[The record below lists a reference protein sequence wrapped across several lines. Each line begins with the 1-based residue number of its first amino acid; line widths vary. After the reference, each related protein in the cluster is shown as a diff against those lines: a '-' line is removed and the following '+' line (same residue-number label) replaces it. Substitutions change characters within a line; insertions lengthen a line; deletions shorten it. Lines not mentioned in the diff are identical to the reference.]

1 MESRCIRTY
10 DSPIEGTGLVATEL
24 IPAGTV
30 IWKASPDDIKLTARE
45 LRRLPREQHHL
56 VYQCGDRF
64 ILTVDG
70 SQYMNH
76 SCDPN
81 TWWLGDETTVAR
93 RDIQPGEEITYD
105 YASSDVHPWRRP
117 GDAGCLSTPTFEL
130 VANGHHVVR

>member
-1 MESRCIRTY
+1 MESQCIRTY
-10 DSPIEGTGLVATEL
+10 DSPIEGTGLVATEF

-64 ILTVDG
+64 ILAVDG
-70 SQYMNH
+70 SQYTNH

-81 TWWLGDETTVAR
+81 TWWLDDETMTAR
-93 RDIQPGEEITYD
+93 RDIQPGEEVT
-105 YASSDVHPWRRP
+105 
-117 GDAGCLSTPTFEL
+117 
-130 VANGHHVVR
+130 